1 MTKQG
6 IFIAAACS
14 LAVLAACATAPIKPQ
29 PSAAIA
35 FQADV
40 DGCRN
45 VTVDLHQRNEAGEFF
60 LVEKLAFN
68 DTIFGGGEGT
78 YHARNNDKVFVK
90 EMVPGR
96 YFVRNM
102 TCNDKVPQAEAT
114 YGGFDVVA
122 GRTTYIGS
130 LELGR
135 RDGRVILAS
144 EDRSEEALAELRT
157 SYPAAADNFGILLMQ
172 SILTP
177 R

>member
-1 MTKQG
+1 M
-6 IFIAAACS
+6 
-14 LAVLAACATAPIKPQ
+14 
-29 PSAAIA
+29 
-35 FQADV
+35 
-40 DGCRN
+40 
-45 VTVDLHQRNEAGEFF
+45 TVDLHQRNEAGEFF
-60 LVEKLAFN
+60 LVETLAFS
-68 DTIFGGGEGT
+68 DTILGGGEGT
-78 YHARNNDKVFVK
+78 YNVRNSDRVFVK
-90 EMVPGR
+90 EMIPGR

-102 TCNDKVPQAEAT
+102 TCNRKVPQAEAT

-144 EDRSEEALAELRT
+144 NDRSEAALADLRA
-157 SYPAAADNFGILLMQ
+157 SHPAAAENFGVLLMQ